1 MFNKQLNIGIIG
13 LGTVGSGV
21 VETLEKKNNSFKRK
35 YNLEINILGISA
47 KSKNKK
53 RAFNVKKYKWY
64 NNPLDIIDIKDFRP
78 NMVVLFFYPRDNT
91 SGCTREA
98 KDFTENI
105 KLFNNLNINVF
116 GISKDSITSHE
127 KFIKKQSL
135 TIPLLSDEAGSVCED
150 FGVWK
155 EKSMYGKIYMGIERS
170 TFIIDGSGS
179 VTHEW
184 RKVKVANHVTE
195 VLETVKKL

>member
-1 MFNKQLNIGIIG
+1 MATTPYPAPDVILPN
-13 LGTVGSGV
+13 
-21 VETLEKKNNSFKRK
+21 ET
-35 YNLEINILGISA
+35 G
-47 KSKNKK
+47 
-53 RAFNVKKYKWY
+53 
-64 NNPLDIIDIKDFRP
+64 DIIDIKDFRP

-98 KDFTENI
+98 KDFTENTE
-105 KLFNNLNINVF
+105 LFNNLNINVF

-127 KFIKKQSL
+127 KFIKKQNL
-135 TIPLLSDEAGSVCED
+135 KMPLLSDEAGSVCED

-179 VTHEW
+179 ITHEW
-184 RKVKVANHVTE
+184 RKVKVANHVE
-195 VLETVKKL
+195 ELLEAIKKL

>member
-1 MFNKQLNIGIIG
+1 MATTPYPAPDVILPN
-13 LGTVGSGV
+13 
-21 VETLEKKNNSFKRK
+21 ET
-35 YNLEINILGISA
+35 G
-47 KSKNKK
+47 
-53 RAFNVKKYKWY
+53 
-64 NNPLDIIDIKDFRP
+64 DIIDIKDFRP

-98 KDFTENI
+98 KDFTENRE
-105 KLFNNLNINVF
+105 LFNNLNINVF

-127 KFIKKQSL
+127 KFIKKQNL

-184 RKVKVANHVTE
+184 RKVKVANHVAE

>member
-1 MFNKQLNIGIIG
+1 MATTPYPAPDVILPN
-13 LGTVGSGV
+13 
-21 VETLEKKNNSFKRK
+21 ET
-35 YNLEINILGISA
+35 G
-47 KSKNKK
+47 
-53 RAFNVKKYKWY
+53 
-64 NNPLDIIDIKDFRP
+64 DIIDIKDFRP

-105 KLFNNLNINVF
+105 ELFNNLNIKVF
-116 GISKDSITSHE
+116 GISKDSITSHK
-127 KFIKKQSL
+127 KFVKKQNL
-135 TIPLLSDEAGSVCED
+135 TVPLLSDEAGSVCED

-184 RKVKVANHVTE
+184 RKVKVANHVAE

>member
-1 MFNKQLNIGIIG
+1 MAITPYPAPDVILPN
-13 LGTVGSGV
+13 
-21 VETLEKKNNSFKRK
+21 ETGN
-35 YNLEINILGISA
+35 
-47 KSKNKK
+47 
-53 RAFNVKKYKWY
+53 
-64 NNPLDIIDIKDFRP
+64 IIDIKDFRP

-98 KDFTENI
+98 KDFTENTE
-105 KLFNNLNINVF
+105 LFNNLNINVF

-127 KFIKKQSL
+127 KFIKKQNL

-184 RKVKVANHVTE
+184 RKVKVANHVSE

>member
-1 MFNKQLNIGIIG
+1 MAITPYPAPDVILPN
-13 LGTVGSGV
+13 
-21 VETLEKKNNSFKRK
+21 ET
-35 YNLEINILGISA
+35 G
-47 KSKNKK
+47 
-53 RAFNVKKYKWY
+53 
-64 NNPLDIIDIKDFRP
+64 DIIDIKDFRP

-105 KLFNNLNINVF
+105 ELFNNLNINVF
-116 GISKDSITSHE
+116 GISKDSISSHE
-127 KFIKKQSL
+127 KFIKKQNL

-184 RKVKVANHVTE
+184 RKVKVANHVAE

>member
-1 MFNKQLNIGIIG
+1 MATTPYPAPDVILPN
-13 LGTVGSGV
+13 
-21 VETLEKKNNSFKRK
+21 ET
-35 YNLEINILGISA
+35 G
-47 KSKNKK
+47 
-53 RAFNVKKYKWY
+53 
-64 NNPLDIIDIKDFRP
+64 DIIDIKDFRP

-105 KLFNNLNINVF
+105 ELFNNLNIKVF

-127 KFIKKQSL
+127 KFVKKQNL
-135 TIPLLSDEAGSVCED
+135 TVPLLSDEAGRVCED

-184 RKVKVANHVTE
+184 RKVKVANHVAE

>member
-1 MFNKQLNIGIIG
+1 MAITPYPAPDVILPN
-13 LGTVGSGV
+13 
-21 VETLEKKNNSFKRK
+21 ET
-35 YNLEINILGISA
+35 G
-47 KSKNKK
+47 
-53 RAFNVKKYKWY
+53 
-64 NNPLDIIDIKDFRP
+64 DIIDIKDFRP

-105 KLFNNLNINVF
+105 ELFNNLNINVF

-127 KFIKKQSL
+127 KFIKKQNL
-135 TIPLLSDEAGSVCED
+135 TIPLLSDESGSVCED

-184 RKVKVANHVTE
+184 RKVKVANHVAE

>member
-1 MFNKQLNIGIIG
+1 MATTPYPAPDVILPN
-13 LGTVGSGV
+13 
-21 VETLEKKNNSFKRK
+21 ET
-35 YNLEINILGISA
+35 G
-47 KSKNKK
+47 
-53 RAFNVKKYKWY
+53 
-64 NNPLDIIDIKDFRP
+64 DIIDIKDFRP

-127 KFIKKQSL
+127 KFIEKQNL

-184 RKVKVANHVTE
+184 RKVKVANHVAE

>member
-1 MFNKQLNIGIIG
+1 MATTPYPAPEVILPN
-13 LGTVGSGV
+13 
-21 VETLEKKNNSFKRK
+21 ET
-35 YNLEINILGISA
+35 G
-47 KSKNKK
+47 
-53 RAFNVKKYKWY
+53 
-64 NNPLDIIDIKDFRP
+64 DIIDIKDFRP

-91 SGCTREA
+91 YGCTREA

-105 KLFNNLNINVF
+105 ELFNNLNISVF

-127 KFIKKQSL
+127 KFIKKQNL
-135 TIPLLSDEAGSVCED
+135 KIPLLSDEAGSVCED

-184 RKVKVANHVTE
+184 RKVKVANHVEE
-195 VLETVKKL
+195 VLEAIKKL

>member
-1 MFNKQLNIGIIG
+1 MATTPYPAPDVILPN
-13 LGTVGSGV
+13 
-21 VETLEKKNNSFKRK
+21 ET
-35 YNLEINILGISA
+35 G
-47 KSKNKK
+47 
-53 RAFNVKKYKWY
+53 
-64 NNPLDIIDIKDFRP
+64 DIIDIKDFRP

-98 KDFTENI
+98 KDFTESRE
-105 KLFNNLNINVF
+105 LFNNLNINVF

-135 TIPLLSDEAGSVCED
+135 SIPLLSDEAGSVCQD

>member
-1 MFNKQLNIGIIG
+1 MAITPYPAPDVILPN
-13 LGTVGSGV
+13 
-21 VETLEKKNNSFKRK
+21 ET
-35 YNLEINILGISA
+35 G
-47 KSKNKK
+47 
-53 RAFNVKKYKWY
+53 
-64 NNPLDIIDIKDFRP
+64 DIIDIKDFRP

-98 KDFTENI
+98 KDFTENTE
-105 KLFNNLNINVF
+105 LFNNLNINVF

-127 KFIKKQSL
+127 KFIKKQNL
-135 TIPLLSDEAGSVCED
+135 TIPLLSDEAGSVCQD

-184 RKVKVANHVTE
+184 RKVKVANHVAE

>member
-1 MFNKQLNIGIIG
+1 MAITPYPAPDVILPN
-13 LGTVGSGV
+13 
-21 VETLEKKNNSFKRK
+21 ET
-35 YNLEINILGISA
+35 G
-47 KSKNKK
+47 
-53 RAFNVKKYKWY
+53 
-64 NNPLDIIDIKDFRP
+64 DIIDIKDFRP

-98 KDFTENI
+98 KDFTENTE
-105 KLFNNLNINVF
+105 LFNNLNINVF

-127 KFIKKQSL
+127 KFIKKQNL

-184 RKVKVANHVTE
+184 RKVKVANHVSE

>member
-1 MFNKQLNIGIIG
+1 MAITPYPAPDVILPN
-13 LGTVGSGV
+13 
-21 VETLEKKNNSFKRK
+21 ET
-35 YNLEINILGISA
+35 G
-47 KSKNKK
+47 
-53 RAFNVKKYKWY
+53 
-64 NNPLDIIDIKDFRP
+64 DIIDIKDFRP

-105 KLFNNLNINVF
+105 EFFNDLNINVF

-127 KFIKKQSL
+127 KFIKKHNL
-135 TIPLLSDEAGSVCED
+135 KIPLLSDEAGSVCED

-184 RKVKVANHVTE
+184 RKVKVANHVAE

>member
-1 MFNKQLNIGIIG
+1 MAITPYPAPDVILPN
-13 LGTVGSGV
+13 
-21 VETLEKKNNSFKRK
+21 ET
-35 YNLEINILGISA
+35 G
-47 KSKNKK
+47 
-53 RAFNVKKYKWY
+53 
-64 NNPLDIIDIKDFRP
+64 DIIDIKDFRP

-98 KDFTENI
+98 KDFTENTE
-105 KLFNNLNINVF
+105 LFNNLNINVF

-127 KFIKKQSL
+127 KFVKKQNL

-184 RKVKVANHVTE
+184 RKVKVANHVAE

>member
-1 MFNKQLNIGIIG
+1 MATTPYPAPHVILPN
-13 LGTVGSGV
+13 
-21 VETLEKKNNSFKRK
+21 ET
-35 YNLEINILGISA
+35 G
-47 KSKNKK
+47 
-53 RAFNVKKYKWY
+53 
-64 NNPLDIIDIKDFRP
+64 DIIDIKDFRP

-98 KDFTENI
+98 KDFTENTE
-105 KLFNNLNINVF
+105 LFNNLNINVF
-116 GISKDSITSHE
+116 GISKDSISSHE
-127 KFIKKQSL
+127 KFIKKQGLS
-135 TIPLLSDEAGSVCED
+135 IPLLSDEAGSVCED

-184 RKVKVANHVTE
+184 RKVKVANHVAE

>member
-1 MFNKQLNIGIIG
+1 MATTPYPAPDVILPN
-13 LGTVGSGV
+13 
-21 VETLEKKNNSFKRK
+21 ET
-35 YNLEINILGISA
+35 G
-47 KSKNKK
+47 
-53 RAFNVKKYKWY
+53 
-64 NNPLDIIDIKDFRP
+64 DIIDIKDFRP

-105 KLFNNLNINVF
+105 EVFNDLNIKVF

-127 KFIKKQSL
+127 KFIKKQNL

-184 RKVKVANHVTE
+184 RKVKVANHVAE

>member
-1 MFNKQLNIGIIG
+1 MATTPYPAPDVILPN
-13 LGTVGSGV
+13 
-21 VETLEKKNNSFKRK
+21 ET
-35 YNLEINILGISA
+35 G
-47 KSKNKK
+47 
-53 RAFNVKKYKWY
+53 
-64 NNPLDIIDIKDFRP
+64 DIIDIKDFRP

-105 KLFNNLNINVF
+105 ELFNNLNINVF

-127 KFIKKQSL
+127 KFVKKQNL

>member
-1 MFNKQLNIGIIG
+1 MAITPYPAPNVILPN
-13 LGTVGSGV
+13 
-21 VETLEKKNNSFKRK
+21 ET
-35 YNLEINILGISA
+35 G
-47 KSKNKK
+47 
-53 RAFNVKKYKWY
+53 
-64 NNPLDIIDIKDFRP
+64 DIIDIKDFRP

-98 KDFTENI
+98 KDFTENTE
-105 KLFNNLNINVF
+105 LFNNLNINVF

-127 KFIKKQSL
+127 KFIKKQNL

>member
-1 MFNKQLNIGIIG
+1 MATTPYPAPDVILPN
-13 LGTVGSGV
+13 
-21 VETLEKKNNSFKRK
+21 ET
-35 YNLEINILGISA
+35 G
-47 KSKNKK
+47 
-53 RAFNVKKYKWY
+53 
-64 NNPLDIIDIKDFRP
+64 DIIDIKDFRP

-98 KDFTENI
+98 KEFTENTE
-105 KLFNNLNINVF
+105 LFNNLNINVF

-127 KFIKKQSL
+127 KFIKKQNL

-184 RKVKVANHVTE
+184 RKVKVANHVAE

>member
-1 MFNKQLNIGIIG
+1 MATTPYPAPDVILPN
-13 LGTVGSGV
+13 
-21 VETLEKKNNSFKRK
+21 ET
-35 YNLEINILGISA
+35 G
-47 KSKNKK
+47 
-53 RAFNVKKYKWY
+53 
-64 NNPLDIIDIKDFRP
+64 DIIDIKDFRP

-105 KLFNNLNINVF
+105 ELFNNLNINVF
-116 GISKDSITSHE
+116 GISKDSVTSHE
-127 KFIKKQSL
+127 KFIKKQNL

-184 RKVKVANHVTE
+184 RKVKVANHVAE
-195 VLETVKKL
+195 VLETAKKL

>member
-1 MFNKQLNIGIIG
+1 MATTPYPAPDVILPN
-13 LGTVGSGV
+13 
-21 VETLEKKNNSFKRK
+21 ET
-35 YNLEINILGISA
+35 G
-47 KSKNKK
+47 
-53 RAFNVKKYKWY
+53 
-64 NNPLDIIDIKDFRP
+64 DIIDIKEFRP

-105 KLFNNLNINVF
+105 GLFNNLNINVF

-127 KFIKKQSL
+127 KFIKKQNL

-170 TFIIDGSGS
+170 TFIIDGFGS

-184 RKVKVANHVTE
+184 RKVKVANHVAE